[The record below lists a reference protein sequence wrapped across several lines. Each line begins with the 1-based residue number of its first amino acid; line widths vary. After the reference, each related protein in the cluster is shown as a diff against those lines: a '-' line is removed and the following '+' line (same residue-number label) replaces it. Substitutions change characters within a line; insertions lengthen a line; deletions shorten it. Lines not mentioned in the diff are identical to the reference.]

1 MLNHAA
7 PTSPTP
13 VLLRDRLGISQVRRA
28 YTASNVRR
36 RTGCIRIWP
45 RQCSCGGAVDEPS
58 FDAFSTT
65 FAAGGGS
72 EVATPYSSSA
82 PPVSSR
88 AESRYSV
95 WRTLSTS
102 DVASASLWLSGWVS
116 AAHAHAILQGRA
128 SAAHPPTTLRASRQ
142 QAQASAIKVCLAR
155 PSDCL
160 RRLRHSY
167 RPCASVAD
175 PVWPRLA
182 SGARG
187 RATARLS

>member
-1 MLNHAA
+1 MLNGAA

-13 VLLRDRLGISQVRRA
+13 VQLRDRLGISQVRRA
-28 YTASNVRR
+28 YTGSNVRR
-36 RTGCIRIWP
+36 RTGCIRIRS

-72 EVATPYSSSA
+72 EVATPYSTSA

-128 SAAHPPTTLRASRQ
+128 SAARPPTSDRRPVPLYREHSCAPEPERLCEPRGSKLRLQQSRFALPGLRTASDGY
-142 QAQASAIKVCLAR
+142 AIHIA
-155 PSDCL
+155 P
-160 RRLRHSY
+160 
-167 RPCASVAD
+167 A
-175 PVWPRLA
+175 PR
-182 SGARG
+182 
-187 RATARLS
+187 